1 MSPAPDNPSSPDP
14 SIAMVREQRYSMRQM
29 LREVDAERIDT
40 ALGQEKLEQADIAK
54 LFRRN
59 TPKKRAPRS

>member
-1 MSPAPDNPSSPDP
+1 
-14 SIAMVREQRYSMRQM
+14 MVREQRYSMRQM